1 MKKLCIILLLALVA
15 CSQDDSASEERVNM
29 IIDHYYEMGVG
40 VGPVPVLRVQEGDQ
54 IGADQFQF
62 FYGGITGF
70 EFEPGFIYELEVLK
84 RNVEN
89 PPADAPSIEYILLNE
104 VSKMPVSASTTFEMT
119 VKGFGTEFVTV
130 ESNGAYSFLSFI
142 PLDCQQRCNEL
153 EAAIQNDAQVI
164 GLFEHDGNGGVVLID
179 IL

>member
-1 MKKLCIILLLALVA
+1 MKKLAILLLLALAA
-15 CSQDDSASEERVNM
+15 CSNDDSADEERVNM
-29 IIDHYYEMGVG
+29 IIDHHYEMGVG

-54 IGADQFQF
+54 IASNQFQI

-70 EFEPGFIYELEVLK
+70 NFEPGFVYELEVLK

-89 PPADAPSIEYILLNE
+89 PPADAPSIEYILVNE
-104 VSKMPVSASTTFEMT
+104 VSKMPVPANTTFEM
-119 VKGFGTEFVTV
+119 KIKDFGTEFVISETDGTY
-130 ESNGAYSFLSFI
+130 NFLSFI

-153 EAAIQNDAQVI
+153 EQAIQNNSQVV
-164 GLFEHDGNGGVVLID
+164 GVFEHDGNGGVVLID